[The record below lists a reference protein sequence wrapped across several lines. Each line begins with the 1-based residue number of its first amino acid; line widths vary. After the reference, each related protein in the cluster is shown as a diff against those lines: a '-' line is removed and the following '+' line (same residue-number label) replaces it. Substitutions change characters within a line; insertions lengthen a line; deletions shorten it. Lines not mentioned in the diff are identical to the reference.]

1 MSGDNLIEILSSYSI
16 FNYKKIIKSLYSL
29 IAYVFFFFFLL
40 LLFIYLFKI
49 FKTMYNVIVTLFDV
63 FSLG

>member
-29 IAYVFFFFFLL
+29 IAYVFFFFFSSA
-40 LLFIYLFKI
+40 FIYLFI
-49 FKTMYNVIVTLFDV
+49 
-63 FSLG
+63 

>member
-29 IAYVFFFFFLL
+29 IAYVFFFFLL

-49 FKTMYNVIVTLFDV
+49 FKTMYNVTVTLFDV